1 MNPQL
6 RTAGL
11 FVLLTGILVGIGY
24 LAGYFLGNSM
34 EFVILFLGFAIFVNL
49 FAYFFSDRIVLWSYG
64 ARIVERHQYPR
75 LFSIVEDA
83 AHRANIPMPRVAV
96 IPVQTPNAFA
106 TGRNPKN
113 ATVAVTEG
121 ILALLNDK
129 ELAGVIAHE
138 VSHIK
143 NRDILVMTIASVIAA
158 AISIIARFVFYSMF
172 YGGRK
177 DREVSPLILAIAV
190 VAAITLPI
198 AAMLVQLAISRA
210 REYKADATGAR
221 LIRNPMA
228 LADAL
233 RKLDKGVKRRPMT
246 TGNPA
251 TSSLFIVNPFS
262 ASTIVN
268 LLSTHPPIEKRIAK
282 LEEMARKYE
291 YL

>member
-11 FVLLTGILVGIGY
+11 FILLTGLLVGIGY
-24 LAGYFLGNSM
+24 IAGYFLGNSI
-34 EFVILFLGFAIFVNL
+34 EFVFLFLALAIFINL
-49 FAYFFSDRIVLWSYG
+49 FAYFFSDKIVLWSYG
-64 ARIVERHQYPR
+64 ARIVQRHEYPR
-75 LFSIVEDA
+75 LFSIVEDVVN
-83 AHRANIPMPRVAV
+83 RAGIPMPRVAIV
-96 IPVQTPNAFA
+96 PVQTPNAFA

-121 ILALLNDK
+121 ILYLLNDK

-138 VSHIK
+138 VAHIK

-172 YGGRK
+172 YGGRR
-177 DREVSPLILAIAV
+177 DREVNIVVLALAV
-190 VAAITLPI
+190 LAAITLPI

-210 REYKADATGAR
+210 REYKADATGAK
-221 LIRNPMA
+221 LIRNPIA

-233 RKLDKGVKRRPMT
+233 RKLDKGVHRRPLS

-282 LEEMARKYE
+282 LEEMARKYD

>member
-11 FVLLTGILVGIGY
+11 FILLTALLVGIGY
-24 LAGYFLGNSM
+24 IAGYFFGNSV
-34 EFVILFLGFAIFVNL
+34 EFIVIFLALAIGINL

-64 ARIVERHQYPR
+64 ARIVERHEYPR
-75 LFSIVEDA
+75 LFSIVEDVA
-83 AHRANIPMPRVAV
+83 RRGNIPMPRVAV

-121 ILALLNDK
+121 ILGLLNDK

-138 VSHIK
+138 IAHIK
-143 NRDILVMTIASVIAA
+143 NRDILVMTIASVIAS
-158 AISIIARFVFYSMF
+158 AISIIARFVFYSMLF
-172 YGGRK
+172 G
-177 DREVSPLILAIAV
+177 DRREREINPVVIALAV
-190 VAAITLPI
+190 LAAITLPI

-210 REYKADATGAR
+210 REYKADATGAK
-221 LIRNPMA
+221 LIRNPRA

-233 RKLDKGVKRRPMT
+233 RKLDRGVKRRPLDR
-246 TGNPA
+246 GNPA

-268 LLSTHPPIEKRIAK
+268 LLSTHPPIEKRIAR
-282 LEEMARKYE
+282 LEEMATRYE